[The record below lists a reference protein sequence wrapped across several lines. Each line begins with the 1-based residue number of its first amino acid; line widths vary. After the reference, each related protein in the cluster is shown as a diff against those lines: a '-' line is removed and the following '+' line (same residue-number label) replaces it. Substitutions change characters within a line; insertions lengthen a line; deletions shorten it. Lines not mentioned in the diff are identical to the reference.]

1 MVNKP
6 RYQTV
11 LLFLMQETIM
21 EHTLKG
27 LGEDDLKLAILTT
40 LFRVLFL
47 ISTLFKTHNFN
58 IIKKDWFFKIP
69 LQKDRFLKLNFKL
82 LPQGFF
88 KRLGLFSCHERS
100 AGDKDVMLLKNHLLF
115 FC

>member
-11 LLFLMQETIM
+11 LLFLMQETAM
-21 EHTLKG
+21 ENTLKG
-27 LGEDDLKLAILTT
+27 LGEDDSELAILTT

-58 IIKKDWFFKIP
+58 IIKKDWFFKNTIT
-69 LQKDRFLKLNFKL
+69 KRSILKVKL
-82 LPQGFF
+82 
-88 KRLGLFSCHERS
+88 
-100 AGDKDVMLLKNHLLF
+100 
-115 FC
+115 